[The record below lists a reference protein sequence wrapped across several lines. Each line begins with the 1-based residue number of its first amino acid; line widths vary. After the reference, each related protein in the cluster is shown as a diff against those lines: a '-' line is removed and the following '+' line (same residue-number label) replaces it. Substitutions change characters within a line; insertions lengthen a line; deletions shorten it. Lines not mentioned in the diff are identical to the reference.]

1 MLGSTSHWAHAV
13 LDPNTHLIPAAR
25 SFWPAFTSYFRSA
38 KTLTHLATYKAYYA
52 DADPFH
58 SAMAF
63 CAFVSFYVWL
73 MERITGNASQV
84 DGLWTFLP
92 LIYSIHFTVHK
103 YFTYQPAKL
112 TLFHGIEHA
121 SIWDKVEPRLALM
134 TLLSVLWS
142 ARLTYNAIR
151 RNMFKPGEEDYR
163 WPLLR
168 KTMSRPTWHLFS
180 IFFIA
185 ITQNILLAITAL
197 PNYLL
202 LTTTSI
208 KHTTAP
214 VPHPVNKL
222 ILGDYILA
230 ALFVLNLTIQ
240 FYADQ
245 QQWNYQN
252 YKRGKTPQE
261 KPMPSALI
269 EPKTGLPSREQVE
282 MPYSTPDDA
291 KRGFVTKGLWAWS
304 RHPNFACEQ
313 TTWWIL
319 YAFVPLT
326 FLPTDLDFSKSHW
339 SHFVN
344 YAILAP
350 LAMNALFLPSA
361 RYSEQVSAEKYPEYK
376 DYQKRVG
383 MFLPIDTLLR
393 TVYYNV
399 VASKEE
405 KHRVEANVWGT
416 SQINKKKSQ

>member
-1 MLGSTSHWAHAV
+1 MVGTASHWAHAA
-13 LDPNTHLIPAAR
+13 LDPATHLIPAAK
-25 SFWPAFTSYFRSA
+25 SFYPAFTSYFRNT
-38 KTLTHLATYKAYYA
+38 KTLTNLATYKAYYA

-92 LIYSIHFTVHK
+92 LIYSVHFTVHK

-112 TLFHGIEHA
+112 SLFGVEHA
-121 SIWDKVEPRLALM
+121 SIWDKIEPRLALM

-168 KTMSRPTWHLFS
+168 KTMSRPMWHLFS

-185 ITQNILLAITAL
+185 IAQNILLATTAL

-208 KHTTAP
+208 KHTTEP

-261 KPMPSALI
+261 KPLPNAMLDPST
-269 EPKTGLPSREQVE
+269 KLPLQNQKE
-282 MPYSTPDDA
+282 MPYSTRKTRSAASSPRVSGPGADTPISPA
-291 KRGFVTKGLWAWS
+291 SRPPGGSSTPLCRSPSSPLISISASRTGRTSSTTPSSLLW
-304 RHPNFACEQ
+304 
-313 TTWWIL
+313 L
-319 YAFVPLT
+319 
-326 FLPTDLDFSKSHW
+326 
-339 SHFVN
+339 
-344 YAILAP
+344 
-350 LAMNALFLPSA
+350 
-361 RYSEQVSAEKYPEYK
+361 
-376 DYQKRVG
+376 
-383 MFLPIDTLLR
+383 
-393 TVYYNV
+393 
-399 VASKEE
+399 
-405 KHRVEANVWGT
+405 
-416 SQINKKKSQ
+416 

>member
-1 MLGSTSHWAHAV
+1 MTGTAIEWAHAA
-13 LDPNTHLIPAAR
+13 LNPATHLLPAVR
-25 SFWPAFTSYFRSA
+25 SFWPAFTEYFRNT
-38 KTLTHLATYKAYYA
+38 KTLTSVATYKTYYA

-58 SAMAF
+58 SAIAF
-63 CAFVSFYVWL
+63 CGVVSFYVWI
-73 MERITGNASQV
+73 MEKITGNASQV

-92 LIYSIHFTVHK
+92 LIYSVHFTVHK
-103 YFTYQPAKL
+103 YSTYQPAKL
-112 TLFHGIEHA
+112 SLFGGVEHA
-121 SIWDKVEPRLALM
+121 SVWDKVEPRLALM
-134 TLLSVLWS
+134 TALSVIWCV
-142 ARLTYNAIR
+142 RLTYNAYR
-151 RNMFKPGEEDYR
+151 RGMFKPGEEDYR

-168 KTMSRPTWHLFS
+168 KTMSRPMWEVFS

-185 ITQNILLAITAL
+185 IAQNILLAITAL

-202 LTTTSI
+202 LTTTSV
-208 KHTTAP
+208 KHVTEP
-214 VPHPVNKL
+214 VPRPVNKL

-230 ALFVLNLTIQ
+230 ALFLLNLTIQ

-252 YKRGKTPQE
+252 YKRGKNPQE
-261 KPMPSALI
+261 KP
-269 EPKTGLPSREQVE
+269 LPNAMVDPVTKLPLQKQNV
-282 MPYSTPDDA
+282 MPYSTPEDA
-291 KRGFVTKGLWAWS
+291 QRGFVTKGLWAWS

-326 FLPTDLDFSKSHW
+326 FFPADLDFTKAHW
-339 SHFVN
+339 SHFLN
-344 YAILAP
+344 YAIIAP
-350 LAMNALFLPSA
+350 LAMNALFLPST

-393 TVYYNV
+393 TLYYNV

-405 KHRVEANVWGT
+405 KHRVEANVWGK
-416 SQINKKKSQ
+416 SKVQKKKSQ

>member
-1 MLGSTSHWAHAV
+1 MKNVQWPHAA
-13 LDPNTHLIPAAR
+13 LDVTTHVVPAIK
-25 SFWPAFTSYFRSA
+25 SFYPAFMSYFRQGKSFGS
-38 KTLTHLATYKAYYA
+38 LATYRSYYA

-63 CAFVSFYVWL
+63 CAVVSVYVWV
-73 MERITGNASQV
+73 MEKITGNASQV

-92 LIYSIHFTVHK
+92 LIYSAHFTVHK

-112 TLFHGIEHA
+112 SLFGGVQHA

-134 TLLSVLWS
+134 TTLSVLWS
-142 ARLTYNAIR
+142 VRLTYNAYR
-151 RNMFKPGEEDYR
+151 RGMFKPGEEDYR

-168 KTMSRPTWHLFS
+168 KNMSRPVWEIFS

-185 ITQNILLAITAL
+185 IAQNILLASTAL

-202 LTTTSI
+202 LTTTSV

-214 VPHPVNKL
+214 VPRPVSKL
-222 ILGDYILA
+222 VLGDYVLA

-240 FYADQ
+240 FIADQ

-261 KPMPSALI
+261 KPLSTHEWDSASKQPLRVQ
-269 EPKTGLPSREQVE
+269 SEQ
-282 MPYSTPDDA
+282 PHSTPQDA
-291 KRGFVTKGLWAWS
+291 QRGFVTRGLWAWS

-313 TTWWIL
+313 TTWWLL

-326 FLPTDLDFSKSHW
+326 FLPHDLSAATW
-339 SHFVN
+339 AHFFN
-344 YAILAP
+344 YAIVAP

-361 RYSEQVSAEKYPEYK
+361 LYSEQVSAGKYPEYK

-383 MFLPIDTLLR
+383 MFLPIDTLFR
-393 TVYYNV
+393 SFYYNV
-399 VASKEE
+399 VASKAA
-405 KHRVEANVWGT
+405 KARVDENVWGQ
-416 SQINKKKSQ
+416 SQIATKKIQ

>member
-1 MLGSTSHWAHAV
+1 MTGTASRWAHAA
-13 LDPNTHLIPAAR
+13 LDPATHLIPALR
-25 SFWPAFTSYFRSA
+25 SFYPAFTAYFGSA
-38 KTLTHLATYKAYYA
+38 KTLTNLATYKAYYA

-58 SAMAF
+58 SAMFF
-63 CAFVSFYVWL
+63 CGVVSFYVWI
-73 MERITGNASQV
+73 MEKITGNASQV

-92 LIYSIHFTVHK
+92 LIYSVHFTVHK

-112 TLFHGIEHA
+112 TLFGGVEHA

-134 TLLSVLWS
+134 SLLSVLWCV
-142 ARLTYNAIR
+142 RLTYNAYR
-151 RNMFKPGEEDYR
+151 RGMFKPGEEDYR

-168 KTMSRPTWHLFS
+168 KTMSRPMWEVFS

-185 ITQNILLAITAL
+185 IAQNILLAITAL

-202 LTTTSI
+202 LTTTSV
-208 KHTTAP
+208 KHVTEP
-214 VPHPVNKL
+214 VPRPVNKL

-230 ALFVLNLTIQ
+230 ALFVINLTIQ

-252 YKRGKTPQE
+252 YKRGKNPQE
-261 KPMPSALI
+261 KP
-269 EPKTGLPSREQVE
+269 LPNAMVDPVSKLPLQKQRE
-282 MPYSTPDDA
+282 MPYSTPEDA
-291 KRGFVTKGLWAWS
+291 QRGFVTKGLWAWS

-326 FLPTDLDFSKSHW
+326 FLPTDLDFTKAHW
-339 SHFVN
+339 SHFFN
-344 YAILAP
+344 YAMIGP

-383 MFLPIDTLLR
+383 MFLPIDTLVR
-393 TVYYNV
+393 TIYYNV

-405 KHRVEANVWGT
+405 KHRVEANVWGK
-416 SQINKKKSQ
+416 SKVNKKKSQ